1 MNLNILKNKQ
11 QKLFYT
17 LIEYT
22 RRIFQ
27 HTRIMQEEPNP
38 IKDYLFDYL
47 SRSDEKIQKL
57 ISNEKFSEII
67 EDVIANCY
75 DKIITLGEKDESVG
89 VLATGLLHFLLT
101 NALLNSQRKIEYEGI
116 EIDIVI
122 PDLKTLEKDPK
133 KPLIICIPKTS
144 NKEEIEKKL
153 TELYKIQP
161 EKQNVWLVLS
171 QKLDFE
177 NRSYVIEK
185 DNQTFSKI
193 IFDIAQFVNVG
204 GQSKF
209 KILRI

>member
-1 MNLNILKNKQ
+1 
-11 QKLFYT
+11 
-17 LIEYT
+17 
-22 RRIFQ
+22 
-27 HTRIMQEEPNP
+27 MQEEPNP

-75 DKIITLGEKDESVG
+75 DKIITLGEKDESIG

-101 NALLNSQRKIEYEGI
+101 NALLNSQRKIEYNGI

-133 KPLIICIPKTS
+133 QTLIICIPKTS
-144 NKEEIEKKL
+144 NKEEIEQRL

-161 EKQNVWLVLS
+161 EKQNVWLILS
-171 QKLDFE
+171 QKFDFE
-177 NRSYVIEK
+177 NRTYIIEK
-185 DNQTFSKI
+185 VNQTFSKI
-193 IFDIAQFVNVG
+193 IFDIAQFVNVQ
-204 GQSKF
+204 GQNKF